1 MDPVHPHLSA
11 FAAETEARLAEIEA
25 GLSKP
30 LPELEVA
37 ERALASAKE
46 QAAANSGDDPTIPAI
61 ELVRRR
67 RETAEQI
74 EVAESE
80 LDRLKR
86 VADANRQ
93 DCSANLAKLCSDLE
107 PLVLTEADR
116 RRKKVSDALK
126 EILGAGASRLPAL
139 IENSATW
146 ASELAALQL
155 PLRGASSSSN
165 PADRL
170 ALLRRALAALKQ
182 PGPSILTK

>member
-1 MDPVHPHLSA
+1 MTSVHATLSE

-25 GLSKP
+25 GLAAP
-30 LPELEVA
+30 MPELEAA
-37 ERALASAKE
+37 ERALATAKDE
-46 QAAANSGDDPTIPAI
+46 AAAVSDDDPSVPAL

-74 EVAESE
+74 EVAEIE

-86 VADANRQ
+86 VADANREE
-93 DCSANLAKLCSDLE
+93 CSARLAKLCSDLE
-107 PLVLTEADR
+107 PLVISEADR
-116 RRKKVSDALK
+116 RRKKVADALK
-126 EILGAGASRLPAL
+126 ELLGAGASRLPAM

-155 PLRGASSSSN
+155 PLRGASSPSN
-165 PADRL
+165 PADQL

-182 PGPSILTK
+182 PGPSILA